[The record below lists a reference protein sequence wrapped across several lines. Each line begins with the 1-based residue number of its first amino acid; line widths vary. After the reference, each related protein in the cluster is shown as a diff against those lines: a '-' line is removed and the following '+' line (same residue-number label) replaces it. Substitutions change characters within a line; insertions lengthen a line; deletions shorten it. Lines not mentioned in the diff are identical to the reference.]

1 MKFITEEDLRDSY
14 KIVPFTSYDIEP
26 GTRLT
31 PGARQFLLDRGMDLY
46 EKDFVKNNDGIPY
59 KKQADLINK
68 KKTWKNK
75 KITSRLKSMESMF
88 LITIE
93 GLLNKD
99 ACLAQR
105 VIELYTY
112 FSGINKIADG
122 SASGEKI
129 FWNQCTGMNIDNFS
143 DDLDDCFEITEFH
156 LQLEKGSE
164 IIALHRLR
172 CQLHEMEPFLNE
184 FYDADDTGNAIC
196 KEMVGRINNIINC
209 LSQMICSAFGGEK
222 CQRQN

>member
-1 MKFITEEDLRDSY
+1 MKFITEEDLRDLY

-59 KKQADLINK
+59 KKQTELLEK
-68 KKTWKNK
+68 KKTCKNK
-75 KITSRLKSMESMF
+75 KIISKVKTMESLF
-88 LITIE
+88 LITAE
-93 GLLNKD
+93 DLLNKD

-105 VIELYTY
+105 VIELSRY
-112 FSGINKIADG
+112 FTGIKKLAEG
-122 SASGEKI
+122 TATGEKL
-129 FWNQCTGMNIDNFS
+129 FWNQCTGMNIDNF
-143 DDLDDCFEITEFH
+143 DHDLDDCFEITDFH
-156 LQLEKGSE
+156 LQLEKGRE

-172 CQLHEMEPFLNE
+172 CQLHEMEPFLVE
-184 FYDADDTGNAIC
+184 FYDGDENGKAIC
-196 KEMVGRINNIINC
+196 EEIIGKVNNIINC